1 MESNRKNSSNDPI
14 SSENESLVYHDVT
27 DVIGKYGPWQR
38 LIFILTCLRGTP
50 TAFYNLSTP
59 FFAPKQDVWC
69 ARPDGL
75 NWTVNQWRN
84 SVLPLEDFEGSLLP
98 SRCYMYETVVV
109 AGNAIVNRNKT
120 IPCSAWEY
128 DSSFYT
134 NTLTQEVC
142 YL

>member
-1 MESNRKNSSNDPI
+1 M
-14 SSENESLVYHDVT
+14 T
-27 DVIGKYGPWQR
+27 DIIGKYGPWQR

-69 ARPDGL
+69 ARPAGL
-75 NWTVNQWRN
+75 NWTVSQWRN
-84 SVLPLEDFEGSLLP
+84 AALPLEEYDGVLGP
-98 SRCYMYETVVV
+98 SRCNMFETFVIGDDVFV
-109 AGNAIVNRNKT
+109 DRNKT

-134 NTLTQEVC
+134 NTLTQEVTIF
-142 YL
+142 Y